1 MGASLYNSIWHR
13 TDSILVKNWKS
24 LVLLPSYSATK
35 VPHIAKV
42 TLISLDNRAS
52 VNMLAF
58 SYSRVYL
65 L

>member
-13 TDSILVKNWKS
+13 IHSIIVKNWKS

-42 TLISLDNRAS
+42 TL
-52 VNMLAF
+52 
-58 SYSRVYL
+58 
-65 L
+65 